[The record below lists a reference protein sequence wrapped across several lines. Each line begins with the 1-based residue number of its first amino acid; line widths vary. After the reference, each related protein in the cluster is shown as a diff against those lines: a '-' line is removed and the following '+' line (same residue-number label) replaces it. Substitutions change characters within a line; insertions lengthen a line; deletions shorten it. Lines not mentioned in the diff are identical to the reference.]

1 MSISNWIDNKL
12 RSSYNSGKRG
22 AGDMKRLIKAINYGV
37 GYFAVLFLLASI
49 YMGAFKLSGD
59 GFRISLLL
67 TSIIILTILSFQY
80 EPKSHFDGLFVG
92 TVWLVTEVVLEYLI
106 LVVLYNKGHTN
117 YYTWSVMINYM
128 LIVFIPALI
137 GSRSSTS

>member
-1 MSISNWIDNKL
+1 
-12 RSSYNSGKRG
+12 
-22 AGDMKRLIKAINYGV
+22 MKRVIKAVNYGV
-37 GYFAVLFLLASI
+37 GYFAVLFLSASI

-80 EPKSHFDGLFVG
+80 EPKSQLDGFFVG
-92 TVWLVTEVVLEYLI
+92 SVWLTTEVLLEYLI
-106 LVVLYNKGHTN
+106 LVVLYNKGHSN

-128 LIVFIPALI
+128 LIVFVPTLI
-137 GSRSSTS
+137 GSRSSTT